1 MINKILL
8 IVVLCLNSCSIFSQA
23 SAQSNEVI
31 ERAVNQLAQELM
43 QKYST
48 KHKANIAILEF
59 RTSSDNISRLN
70 AIIQKEINQVLGTYN
85 NFMIIEQYSVNHI
98 LEELAWSLSNASS
111 FKTYSSINE
120 NLFKVTGTVADVFIY
135 GVIEVG
141 ENDVF
146 ITGYIVPEGIATN
159 SVKAT
164 VKLPI
169 ENISLNFL
177 EVN

>member
-70 AIIQKEINQVLGTYN
+70 AIIQKEINTSRL
-85 NFMIIEQYSVNHI
+85 SKI
-98 LEELAWSLSNASS
+98 LILVVAWLSTNRFSTSRSLSR
-111 FKTYSSINE
+111 KTFPCTTFGLAMSRRLRNRRCLFPIN
-120 NLFKVTGTVADVFIY
+120 
-135 GVIEVG
+135 
-141 ENDVF
+141 
-146 ITGYIVPEGIATN
+146 
-159 SVKAT
+159 
-164 VKLPI
+164 
-169 ENISLNFL
+169 
-177 EVN
+177 